1 MNCYGTQGGC
11 IKLPM
16 QRALHHYTHYINTTI
31 GFSTEVDQNLLDIAF
46 LSNDTFF
53 SSWIKYISRMSL
65 CMISLIGYVNLSD
78 TNN

>member
-53 SSWIKYISRMSL
+53 SSWIKYIIIKNEFVYDKFDRI
-65 CMISLIGYVNLSD
+65 C
-78 TNN
+78 